1 MPLHLI
7 SGLPNTGRTEKLRE
21 EFEEAARAGRNPI
34 LLVPSVD
41 DVFAWERR
49 LTRAGQ
55 SGANDPAEPASALEA
70 PAGGFAGGVVMHFND
85 LCREIVRR
93 ADGAGPR
100 IAGEMRRRLALERA
114 VAKVADEPDGP
125 AAKIEGRTTS
135 QPGLLDAALELVD
148 EYRAERIEMGDPFRS
163 TGEPIG
169 DEGVE
174 AGTIEAIRR
183 GIEPLVTAFELDLAD
198 EGLTDLPKTAERALE
213 AVVGLFRK
221 EADWRERPFFVAGFD
236 DMTGQ
241 QLELLRKLSNE
252 AGVEVRMAVTWATDP
267 GRGFLTDRLRSR
279 LTDRV
284 GITSEDRIRSDGDG
298 DPPALALAGLADA
311 LIGAGERPELDRNPP
326 VTLIRAAGERREAEA
341 IAAEIAR
348 LLADRDR
355 EVLPDQI
362 AVAHVDPGSSGRL
375 LEGILRRY
383 GIPATLETET
393 GALETTVG
401 ASLAALL
408 RAAGPDGTAGDLILW
423 LRGPLGPERAEV
435 DRIEA
440 RCRREGV
447 GTAAEALDRVDEK
460 DRRGWGPLFEEGG
473 DRGSAALE
481 LTATL
486 AREAGRRILEGSTRG
501 PEGLRRPKPEL
512 ELEVRMAETLA
523 EAATDLAVS
532 DTGGRSGAALMLEA
546 IRRGDVSVWTVPTQG
561 TVRIT
566 GLWAMRAK
574 RVRFLFVAGLQEG
587 GTRDLS
593 RAGPFLSTAE
603 RRGLEMLERV
613 DPEVQARYLLFS
625 CLNVPTEELW
635 LSCTISDDGGKSTAP
650 SPLLAEI
657 EALCPEPLP
666 LIERNGSA
674 VSFPVDRAPTAAE
687 LARSLAVVS
696 GSVEDLD
703 LDAAVAEEVRSSLE
717 RARDLAERSRTF
729 GRFEDPEV
737 LADLAGAESFSPSE
751 IEAWLACPW
760 TWFIDRRIRPG
771 RFTPDEEF
779 LAAGSL
785 VHEVLET
792 LYGRHQGERPESG
805 TVADWI
811 AELPELFD
819 SILADDEGNP
829 LAGDDPSARL
839 ARLSLERG
847 VAGLLVNEADKA
859 SPSFVPALL
868 ESPLEEVEMGDWKLR
883 GKVDR
888 VDTEDGRKPGD
899 GVRALVIDYKSGRV
913 GSRYAPDAMVEKG
926 TVQIPLYMEA
936 LRRSLGIEPVAGFVL
951 PVRDGDDR
959 RPRGAIPA
967 GEPEVIGERGTYRK
981 GTVPD
986 IDEFITRALD
996 LSSEAIDGIRGG
1008 EIEHSEG
1015 GCRNHYDD
1023 SGPLLPPLRPAARPD
1038 VRTELVSGQEAGER
1052 DGEDEDGGGDF
1063 DFSEQ
1068 QERVIRSDAD
1078 EIMVSAAAGSGKTT
1092 VTVERYKRLLDGQGL
1107 SPDQILV
1114 FTFTDQA
1121 AAKLREE
1128 VRRARS
1134 AATGEPVTM
1143 SDAWVGT
1150 FHSICSR
1157 ILTAYPL
1164 EAGVDPG
1171 FTVIDDINSSIM
1183 RRKAFDRALRRR
1195 LEATE
1200 EEGTEEAERRM
1211 AALAQVSRHTLRDT
1225 IDSIFDLLR
1234 SRGDEFPRLVIPFD
1248 RPDYPEAEIVALA
1261 GAIEDAL
1268 ALEGVKRFSDEQ
1280 KGKCRKMLAL
1290 IEDREIRMPTASDFD
1305 DLSFSNQ
1312 DLEEQTGLI
1321 GSWQA
1326 ITKTLA
1332 EREAW
1337 PWLIEFGALLE
1348 EFGREYAR
1356 LKDERSAL
1364 DFEDLQIKALG
1375 LLEGNDAISA
1385 EYGSRFVEIM
1395 VDEFQDTNQLQMKL
1409 IEALRGR
1416 GVNGGGRARL
1426 LTVGDEMQAIY
1437 GFRHADVEIFRERRR
1452 ELAGGGDRVDLID
1465 LPENHRSTPAVIEAV
1480 NALGREIHSRPGEG
1494 DEAGPP
1500 PFTELQAGRDD
1511 TVDGPATTLILTP
1524 KDGWEESNLGDLAPA
1539 ESDLSKDKKATVAEA
1554 LALASTIRDLI
1565 DEGKY
1570 SQGDVAVLLRK
1581 TTDLPTF
1588 EAALNQFGLR
1598 TVVPAS
1604 KGFWKSRPVGELIAL
1619 LSTVANPHD
1628 DEAVISVLTS
1638 PACGS
1643 GPDGLWKVR
1652 EAAGRGQPLWKG
1664 VAELARENE
1673 GGGTDGDLAA
1683 IASLY
1688 RVVEEARNEA
1698 ATLPLESLVSGLLD
1712 RSGLDLAN
1720 LFRDRSSLA
1729 YLERIATIAGNYE
1742 RQEGRDLRG
1751 FLDWAAASREA
1762 DAEAAIATASE
1773 DEDAVK
1779 IMTIHKS
1786 KGLEFP
1792 VVCVADLGRGL
1803 GAKYDGPVRIGFEGT
1818 DGAMEVGFK
1827 VPGAGTEIF
1836 HWETIQDRVRTE
1848 TEAEELRLL
1857 HVAMTR
1863 AEERLILSGKVHPPS
1878 RDTPTQ
1884 HRSAM
1889 LRICDRFG
1897 LSPSKPEEWVS
1908 SFESSG
1914 LTEAFALKANLP
1926 GDDGTAP
1933 EELLGESELVV
1944 RTRRPEGTTPPL
1956 TRPTRAF
1963 FPDVPLSFSG
1973 LSEFRECPTRFFA
1986 RRVLRMEVEGRSGQW
2001 AGPEKTGLTERDGG
2015 TRFGTAVHELLEESA
2030 AAGWKSP
2037 DAARAEAALEAE
2049 RVGKEGDGTPEKA
2062 VEMIT
2067 AFLESDLGTEVQG
2080 DSVATTAEL
2089 PIVLGIGGLTIRGFV
2104 DLLVERDGELTVV
2117 DYKTNQLKGRDPEEL
2132 MEGYELQRDLYAL
2145 AVARARGLDSI
2156 GTSFVFLE
2164 AADRPVE
2171 KTYDRAALDEVERRL
2186 TVEVVEP
2193 ITNARYF
2200 GGEGEGPE
2208 PCGGCE
2214 ACRLFGLGPD

>member
-21 EFEEAARAGRNPI
+21 KFEESAKAGRNPI

-49 LTRAGQ
+49 LTQAGESRGERQ
-55 SGANDPAEPASALEA
+55 ADPVSALDV

-93 ADGAGPR
+93 ADGSGPR

-114 VAKVADEPDGP
+114 VAKLADGPDGP
-125 AAKIEGRTTS
+125 AAKIDGRTTS

-163 TGEPIG
+163 TVGSTEGE
-169 DEGVE
+169 EVASE
-174 AGTIEAIRR
+174 TIAEMRR
-183 GIEPLVTAFELDLAD
+183 GIEPLVTEFELDLAND
-198 EGLTDLPKTAERALE
+198 GLTDLPKTAERALE
-213 AVVGLFRK
+213 AVVGLFTN
-221 EADWRERPFFVAGFD
+221 EADWRERPVFVAGFD

-252 AGVEVRMAVTWATDP
+252 AGVDVLMAVTWATDP

-284 GITSEDRIRSDGDG
+284 GIASEDPSRAEADGDS
-298 DPPALALAGLADA
+298 PALALAGLADA
-311 LIGAGERPELDRNPP
+311 LIGAGERPPLDGNPP

-362 AVAHVDPGSSGRL
+362 AVAHTDPGSSGRL

-408 RAAGPDGTAGDLILW
+408 RAAGPDGTAEDLVLW
-423 LRGPLGPERAEV
+423 LRGPLGPEREKV

-440 RCRREGV
+440 ECRREGV
-447 GTAAEALDRVDEK
+447 GTALGALEKVDEEY
-460 DRRGWGPLFEEGG
+460 RRDWAPLFDGG

-481 LTATL
+481 LIATL
-486 AREAGRRILEGSTRG
+486 ARQAGQRILEASTHG
-501 PEGLRRPKPEL
+501 PDGLRRPKPEL

-532 DTGGRSGAALMLEA
+532 DTGGRGGASLMLEA

-613 DPEVQARYLLFS
+613 DPEVQERYLLFS

-635 LSCTISDDGGKSTAP
+635 LSCTISDDSGKSTAP

-687 LARSLAVVS
+687 LARSLAVSS
-696 GSVEDLD
+696 GSIEDLD
-703 LDAAVAEEVRSSLE
+703 IDPAVTDEVRSSLE
-717 RARDLAERSRTF
+717 RARELAERSRSF
-729 GRFEDPEV
+729 GKFKDPEV
-737 LADLAGAESFSPSE
+737 LAELKGTETFSPSE

-760 TWFIDRRIRPG
+760 TWFIDRRIRPS
-771 RFTPDEEF
+771 RFTPNEEY

-785 VHEVLET
+785 VHEVLES
-792 LYGRHQGERPESG
+792 LYERHAGQRPEPG
-805 TVADWI
+805 TVAGWI

-819 SILADDEGNP
+819 SILDGQEKNP

-839 ARLSLERG
+839 ARLALERG
-847 VAGLLVNEADKA
+847 IAGLLEDEADKA
-859 SPSFVPALL
+859 NPGFIPALL
-868 ESPLEEVEMGDWKLR
+868 EAPLEEVDMGAWKLR

-888 VDTEDGRKPGD
+888 VDTEGGQAPAPGAK
-899 GVRALVIDYKSGRV
+899 ALVIDYKSGTV
-913 GSRYAPDAMVEKG
+913 DARYSPDGLEKRG
-926 TVQIPLYMEA
+926 AVQIPLYMEA
-936 LRRSLGIEPVAGFVL
+936 LRRSLGIDPVAGFVL
-951 PVRDGDDR
+951 PVKDGVKR
-959 RPRGAIPA
+959 MPRGAIPA
-967 GEPEVIGERGTYRK
+967 GETEVIGERGTYRD
-981 GTVPD
+981 GTVQD
-986 IDEFITRALD
+986 VKEFIARALD
-996 LSSEAIDGIRGG
+996 LSNEAVEGIRGG
-1008 EIEHSEG
+1008 EIEHPEG
-1015 GCRNHYDD
+1015 GCRNHYDGF
-1023 SGPLLPPLRPAARPD
+1023 GPLLPPLRPAGKPEFRP
-1038 VRTELVSGQEAGER
+1038 EPISGEEAGER
-1052 DGEDEDGGGDF
+1052 DGEDEGDGGEF
-1063 DFSEQ
+1063 EFSERQ
-1068 QERVIRSDAD
+1068 QRVIGSDAD

-1092 VTVERYKRLLDGQGL
+1092 VTVERYKRLLDEQGL

-1134 AATGEPVTM
+1134 ATTGEPVTM

-1164 EAGVDPG
+1164 EAGIDPG

-1225 IDSIFDLLR
+1225 VGSIFDLLR
-1234 SRGDEFPRLVIPFD
+1234 SRGEEFPRLEIPFGK
-1248 RPDYPEAEIVALA
+1248 PDYPEAEMVVLA
-1261 GAIEDAL
+1261 EAIEKAIP
-1268 ALEGVKRFSDEQ
+1268 LEGVKRFSPAQ
-1280 KGKCRKMLAL
+1280 KENCRKMLAL
-1290 IEDREIRMPTASDFD
+1290 IEHRGNRVPTARDFD
-1305 DLSFSNQ
+1305 ALSFANK
-1312 DLEEQTGLI
+1312 DLEEKTGLI
-1321 GSWQA
+1321 SSWQA
-1326 ITKTLA
+1326 IERTLA

-1337 PWLIEFGALLE
+1337 PWLVEFGALLE

-1364 DFEDLQIKALG
+1364 DFEDLQIRALG
-1375 LLEGNDAISA
+1375 LLEGNEAISA
-1385 EYGSRFVEIM
+1385 EYESRFVEIM

-1416 GVNGGGRARL
+1416 NSNGAGRARL

-1437 GFRHADVEIFRERRR
+1437 GFRHADVEIFRKRRR
-1452 ELAGGGDRVDLID
+1452 DLAGGGDRVDLID

-1480 NALGREIHSRPGEG
+1480 NALGTEIHSRSGEE

-1500 PFTELQAGRDD
+1500 SFTELQAGRDD
-1511 TVDGPATTLILTP
+1511 TVNGPATTLLLTP
-1524 KDGWEESNLGDLAPA
+1524 KKGWEESDLGNLAPSEA
-1539 ESDLSKDKKATVAEA
+1539 ELSEDKKATVAEA

-1565 DEGKY
+1565 DDGKY
-1570 SQGDVAVLLRK
+1570 SQGDVAVLLRY

-1619 LSTVANPHD
+1619 LATVANPHD
-1628 DEAVISVLTS
+1628 DEAVVSVLTS
-1638 PACGS
+1638 PACGV
-1643 GPDGLWKVR
+1643 GPDALWKVR
-1652 EAAGRGQPLWKG
+1652 KAAGRGQPLWNG
-1664 VAELARENE
+1664 VAEIAREND

-1688 RVVEEARNEA
+1688 RVVEEARTEA
-1698 ATLPLESLVSGLLD
+1698 TTLPLESLVSSLLD
-1712 RSGLDLAN
+1712 RSALDLAN
-1720 LFRDRSSLA
+1720 LYRDRSSLA
-1729 YLERIATIAGNYE
+1729 YLERIATIAGDYE

-1803 GAKYDGPVRIGFEGT
+1803 GARYDGPVRIGFGGT
-1818 DGAMEVGFK
+1818 GGAMEVGFK

-1836 HWETIQDRVRTE
+1836 DWGTVQDRVRTE

-1863 AEERLILSGKVHPPS
+1863 AEERLILSGKVHRPS
-1878 RDTPTQ
+1878 RETPIQ
-1884 HRSAM
+1884 HRSAI
-1889 LRICDRFG
+1889 LRVCDTLG
-1897 LSPSKPEEWVS
+1897 LDPSKSDEWVS

-1914 LTEAFALKANLP
+1914 LTEIFDLKANLP
-1926 GDDGTAP
+1926 GDDGSP
-1933 EELLGESELVV
+1933 PGEILRKFDLVV
-1944 RTRRPEGTTPPL
+1944 PTRRPEGSTPPL
-1956 TRPTRAF
+1956 ARPTRAF

-1986 RRVLRMEVEGRSGQW
+1986 RRVLRMEVEGRAGQW
-2001 AGPEKTGLTERDGG
+2001 SGPEKTGLTERDGG
-2015 TRFGTAVHELLEESA
+2015 TKFGTAVHELLEESA
-2030 AAGWKSP
+2030 ADGWKSP
-2037 DAARAEAALEAE
+2037 DLARAEAALEAQ
-2049 RVGKEGDGTPEKA
+2049 RVDRQGGGTPEKA

-2067 AFLESDLGTEVQG
+2067 AFLESELGEKVRG
-2080 DSVATTAEL
+2080 DAASATAEL

-2104 DLLVERDGELTVV
+2104 DLLVEEDGALTVV
-2117 DYKTNQLKGRDPEEL
+2117 DYKTNQLKGKNPEEL
-2132 MEGYELQRDLYAL
+2132 MEGYELQRELYAL
-2145 AVARARGLDSI
+2145 ALARARGLDSI

-2164 AADRPVE
+2164 APDRPVE
-2171 KTYDRAALDEVERRL
+2171 KAYDREALAEIERRL
-2186 TVEVVEP
+2186 TLEVVEP
-2193 ITNARYF
+2193 IVNARYF

-2208 PCGGCE
+2208 PCGECE
-2214 ACRLFGLGPD
+2214 ACRLFGLDSG

>member
-7 SGLPNTGRTEKLRE
+7 SGLPNTGRTEKLRN

-49 LTRAGQ
+49 LTRAGE
-55 SGANDPAEPASALEA
+55 SGGEAPVDRTSALDS

-114 VAKVADEPDGP
+114 VAKLANEPDGP

-163 TGEPIG
+163 TGESIG
-169 DEGVE
+169 GEGVD

-183 GIEPLVTAFELDLAD
+183 GIEPLVTEFELDLAED
-198 EGLTDLPKTAERALE
+198 GLTDLPKTAERALE
-213 AVVGLFRK
+213 AVVGLFRE
-221 EADWRERPFFVAGFD
+221 EADWQDRPVFVAGFD

-252 AGVEVRMAVTWATDP
+252 AGVEVLMAVTWATDP

-284 GITSEDRIRSDGDG
+284 GIASEDPFRSDADG
-298 DPPALALAGLADA
+298 DSPALALAGLADA
-311 LIGAGERPELDRNPP
+311 LIGAGERPALDGNPP

-362 AVAHVDPGSSGRL
+362 AVAHLDPGSSGRL

-408 RAAGPDGTAGDLILW
+408 RAAGPDGTAEDLMVW

-440 RCRREGV
+440 ECRRGAI
-447 GTAAEALDRVDEK
+447 GTAFEALGKVDEEDK
-460 DRRGWGPLFEEGG
+460 QEWASLFQEGG
-473 DRGSAALE
+473 DRGKAALE

-501 PEGLRRPKPEL
+501 PEGLSRPKPEL

-635 LSCTISDDGGKSTAP
+635 LSCTTSDDGGKSTAP

-674 VSFPVDRAPTAAE
+674 VAFPVDRAPTAAE

-696 GSVEDLD
+696 GSVEDLE
-703 LDAAVAEEVRSSLE
+703 LDPGVAEEVRSSLE
-717 RARDLAERSRTF
+717 RAGYLAERSRTF

-737 LADLAGAESFSPSE
+737 LAELAGAESFSPSE

-771 RFTPDEEF
+771 RFTPNEEF
-779 LAAGSL
+779 LAAGEL

-792 LYGRHQGERPESG
+792 LYERHRGERPEPE
-805 TVADWI
+805 TVAGWV
-811 AELPELFD
+811 AELPELLD
-819 SILADDEGNP
+819 SILADTEGNP
-829 LAGDDPSARL
+829 LAGDEPSALL
-839 ARLSLERG
+839 ARLSLVRG
-847 VAGLLVNEADKA
+847 VAGLLENEADRA
-859 SPSFVPALL
+859 SPGFVPALL
-868 ESPLEEVEMGDWKLR
+868 EAPLDEVEMGDWKLR

-913 GSRYAPDAMVEKG
+913 GSRYSPAGLEDQG
-926 TVQIPLYMEA
+926 SVQIPLYMEA

-951 PVRDGDDR
+951 PVKDGADR
-959 RPRGAIPA
+959 RPRGAIPQE
-967 GEPEVIGERGTYRK
+967 GTEVIGERGTYRD

-986 IDEFITRALD
+986 VKEFIARALD
-996 LSSEAIDGIRGG
+996 LSNEAIEGIRDGR
-1008 EIEHSEG
+1008 IEHPEG

-1023 SGPLLPPLRPAARPD
+1023 SGPILPPLRPIGKPD
-1038 VRTELVSGQEAGER
+1038 FRIEPISETGGRER
-1052 DGEDEDGGGDF
+1052 DDRNGGEDRDF
-1063 DFSEQ
+1063 EFSEQ
-1068 QERVIRSDAD
+1068 QERVIDSDAD

-1092 VTVERYKRLLDGQGL
+1092 VTVERYKRLLNEQGL

-1134 AATGEPVTM
+1134 AATGEPVSM

-1200 EEGTEEAERRM
+1200 EDGTEEAERRV

-1225 IDSIFDLLR
+1225 IGSIFDLLR
-1234 SRGDEFPRLVIPFD
+1234 SRGDEFPRLEFRFQ
-1248 RPDYPEAEIVALA
+1248 RPDYPEAEIVGLA
-1261 GAIEDAL
+1261 KAIEAAL
-1268 ALEGVKRFSDEQ
+1268 SLEDVKRFSDEQ
-1280 KGKCRKMLAL
+1280 KDKCRKMLAL
-1290 IEDREIRMPTASDFD
+1290 IEDRETRTPTAGDFD
-1305 DLSFSNQ
+1305 DLSFSNK
-1312 DLEEQTGLI
+1312 DLEDKTRLI
-1321 GSWQA
+1321 SSWQA
-1326 ITKTLA
+1326 IAKTLA

-1337 PWLIEFGALLE
+1337 PWLVEFGALLE

-1395 VDEFQDTNQLQMKL
+1395 VDEFQDTNPLQMKL
-1409 IEALRGR
+1409 IEAFRGR
-1416 GVNGGGRARL
+1416 GAEGAGRARL

-1452 ELAGGGDRVDLID
+1452 ELAAGGDRVDLID

-1480 NALGREIHSRPGEG
+1480 NALGREIHPRPGER
-1494 DEAGPP
+1494 DDAGPP
-1500 PFTELQAGRDD
+1500 PFTELQAGRENSGA
-1511 TVDGPATTLILTP
+1511 GPATTVLLTP
-1524 KDGWEESNLGDLAPA
+1524 KKGWKESNLGDLAPS
-1539 ESDLSKDKKATVAEA
+1539 ESELSEDKKATVAEA
-1554 LALASTIRDLI
+1554 LALASTIYDLV

-1570 SQGDVAVLLRK
+1570 SQGDVAVLLRY

-1619 LSTVANPHD
+1619 LATVANPHD

-1638 PACGS
+1638 PACGA

-1652 EAAGRGQPLWKG
+1652 KAAGRGKPLWNG
-1664 VAELARENE
+1664 VAEIARENDGE
-1673 GGGTDGDLAA
+1673 GTDGDLAA

-1688 RVVEEARNEA
+1688 RIVEEARTEA
-1698 ATLPLESLVSGLLD
+1698 ATLPLEGLVSRLLD

-1720 LFRDRSSLA
+1720 LFHDRSSLA

-1779 IMTIHKS
+1779 LMTIHKS

-1803 GAKYDGPVRIGFEGT
+1803 GAKYDGPVRVGFEGT
-1818 DGAMEVGFK
+1818 DGAMEIGFK

-1836 HWETIQDRVRTE
+1836 DWETVQNRVRRE

-1878 RDTPTQ
+1878 RETPTQ
-1884 HRSAM
+1884 HRSAI
-1889 LRICDRFG
+1889 LRICERLG
-1897 LSPSKPEEWVS
+1897 LSASKPEEWVS

-1926 GDDGTAP
+1926 GDDGTP
-1933 EELLGESELVV
+1933 PTEILRKFELVV
-1944 RTRRPEGTTPPL
+1944 PTPRPEGATPPL
-1956 TRPTRAF
+1956 ARPTRAF

-1986 RRVLRMEVEGRSGQW
+1986 RRVLRMEVDGRAGQW
-2001 AGPEKTGLTERDGG
+2001 SGPEKTGLTERDGG

-2037 DAARAEAALEAE
+2037 DPARAEAALEAE

-2067 AFLESDLGTEVQG
+2067 AFLGSDLGTKVQQ
-2080 DSVATTAEL
+2080 DSIETTAEL

-2104 DLLVERDGELTVV
+2104 DLLVEEDGELTVV
-2117 DYKTNQLKGRDPEEL
+2117 DYKTNQLKGRDPEGL
-2132 MEGYELQRDLYAL
+2132 MEEYELQRDLYAL

-2156 GTSFVFLE
+2156 RTSFVFLE

-2171 KTYDRAALDEVERRL
+2171 KTYDREALAEVERRL
-2186 TVEVVEP
+2186 TRDVVEP

-2208 PCGGCE
+2208 PCGECE
-2214 ACRLFGLGPD
+2214 ACQLFGLGSG

>member
-7 SGLPNTGRTEKLRE
+7 SGLPNTGRTERLRE

-49 LTRAGQ
+49 LTQAGESGNDGPVERA
-55 SGANDPAEPASALEA
+55 SKLEA

-114 VAKVADEPDGP
+114 VAQLADVADGP
-125 AAKIEGRTTS
+125 AARIEGKTTN

-148 EYRAERIEMGDPFRS
+148 EYRAERIEMGDPFRA
-163 TGEPIG
+163 TGESIEG
-169 DEGVE
+169 EGVE
-174 AGTIEAIRR
+174 DGTIEEIRR

-213 AVVGLFRK
+213 TVVGLFRE
-221 EADWRERPFFVAGFD
+221 EADWRARPVFVAGFD

-284 GITSEDRIRSDGDG
+284 GIDSEDPFKAETDGDS
-298 DPPALALAGLADA
+298 PALALAGLADA
-311 LIGAGERPELDRNPP
+311 LIGAGERSPLEGNPP

-362 AVAHVDPGSSGRL
+362 AVAHLDPGSSGRL

-408 RAAGPDGTAGDLILW
+408 RAAGPDGTAEDLMLW

-440 RCRREGV
+440 EWRRDGV
-447 GTAAEALDRVDEK
+447 GSAAEALGKVKEDDRG
-460 DRRGWGPLFEEGG
+460 RWASLFDEGG

-486 AREAGRRILEGSTRG
+486 AREAGRRILENSTQG
-501 PEGLRRPKPEL
+501 PGDLRRPTPEL

-587 GTRDLS
+587 GTRDLT

-657 EALCPEPLP
+657 EALCPDPLQ
-666 LIERNGSA
+666 LIERNGST

-687 LARSLAVVS
+687 LARALAVVS

-703 LDAAVAEEVRSSLE
+703 LDAGVADEVRSSLE
-717 RARDLAERSRTF
+717 RAGDLAKRSRTF
-729 GRFEDPEV
+729 GRFENPEV
-737 LADLAGAESFSPSE
+737 LAELAGTESFSPSE

-771 RFTPDEEF
+771 RFTPNEEY
-779 LAAGSL
+779 LAAGNL
-785 VHEVLET
+785 VHEVLQT
-792 LYGRHQGERPESG
+792 LYERHQGERPEPE

-811 AELPELFD
+811 AELPALFD
-819 SILADDEGNP
+819 SLLAGGEGNP

-839 ARLSLERG
+839 ARLSLERS
-847 VAGLLVNEADKA
+847 VAGLLESEADKA

-868 ESPLEEVEMGDWKLR
+868 EAPLEEVEMGDWKLR

-888 VDTEDGRKPGD
+888 VDTEDGRKPDD
-899 GVRALVIDYKSGRV
+899 GVRALVIDYKSGQV
-913 GSRYAPDAMVEKG
+913 GSRYSPEGMEEKG
-926 TVQIPLYMEA
+926 SVQIPLYMEA

-951 PVRDGDDR
+951 PVKDGVDR

-967 GEPEVIGERGTYRK
+967 GEIEVIGERGTYRK
-981 GTVPD
+981 GTVAD
-986 IDEFITRALD
+986 IDEVIARALD
-996 LSSEAIDGIRGG
+996 LSNEAIEGIRGG

-1015 GCRNHYDD
+1015 GCRNHYDN
-1023 SGPLLPPLRPAARPD
+1023 SRPLLPPLRPVAKPNFHPEQIPEEEDRERD
-1038 VRTELVSGQEAGER
+1038 SGDAGES
-1052 DGEDEDGGGDF
+1052 GDF

-1068 QERVIRSDAD
+1068 QERVIGSDAD

-1092 VTVERYKRLLDGQGL
+1092 VTVERYKRLLDDQGL
-1107 SPDQILV
+1107 NPDQILV

-1134 AATGEPVTM
+1134 AATGDPVTM

-1171 FTVIDDINSSIM
+1171 FSVIDDINSSIM

-1234 SRGDEFPRLVIPFD
+1234 SRGDEFPRLEIPFG
-1248 RPDYPEAEIVALA
+1248 RPDYPEAEVVAL
-1261 GAIEDAL
+1261 GKTLNKAL
-1268 ALEGVKRFSDEQ
+1268 SLEGVKRFSDDQ
-1280 KGKCRKMLAL
+1280 KENCRKMLAL
-1290 IEDREIRMPTASDFD
+1290 IEDRETRTLTAASFD
-1305 DLSFSNQ
+1305 ELSFSNK
-1312 DLEEQTGLI
+1312 DLQEKTGLI
-1321 GSWQA
+1321 GSWQT
-1326 ITKTLA
+1326 IETKLA

-1337 PWLIEFGALLE
+1337 PWLIEFSALLE

-1375 LLEGNDAISA
+1375 LLEGNEAISA

-1395 VDEFQDTNQLQMKL
+1395 VDEFQDTNRLQMKL
-1409 IEALRGR
+1409 IEALRG
-1416 GVNGGGRARL
+1416 GAGKGENGARL

-1437 GFRHADVEIFRERRR
+1437 GFRHADVKIFRERRR

-1465 LPENHRSTPAVIEAV
+1465 LPENHRSTPAVIEAI
-1480 NALGREIHSRPGEG
+1480 NTLGREIHTRPGEG
-1494 DEAGPP
+1494 DEAGLP

-1511 TVDGPATTLILTP
+1511 AGNGPATTLLLTP
-1524 KDGWEESNLGDLAPA
+1524 KNGWEESDLGILAPS

-1554 LALASTIRDLI
+1554 LALAATIRELI

-1570 SQGDVAVLLRK
+1570 SQGDVAVLLRY
-1581 TTDLPTF
+1581 TTDLATF

-1619 LSTVANPHD
+1619 LATVANPHD

-1638 PACGS
+1638 PACGA

-1652 EAAGRGQPLWKG
+1652 KAAGQGEPLWTG
-1664 VAELARENE
+1664 VAKIAGEND
-1673 GGGTDGDLAA
+1673 GGGTDGELAA

-1688 RVVEEARNEA
+1688 RVVEEARTEA
-1698 ATLPLESLVSGLLD
+1698 TTLSLESLVASLLD

-1720 LFRDRSSLA
+1720 LFRDRS
-1729 YLERIATIAGNYE
+1729 
-1742 RQEGRDLRG
+1742 
-1751 FLDWAAASREA
+1751 
-1762 DAEAAIATASE
+1762 
-1773 DEDAVK
+1773 
-1779 IMTIHKS
+1779 
-1786 KGLEFP
+1786 
-1792 VVCVADLGRGL
+1792 
-1803 GAKYDGPVRIGFEGT
+1803 
-1818 DGAMEVGFK
+1818 
-1827 VPGAGTEIF
+1827 
-1836 HWETIQDRVRTE
+1836 
-1848 TEAEELRLL
+1848 
-1857 HVAMTR
+1857 
-1863 AEERLILSGKVHPPS
+1863 
-1878 RDTPTQ
+1878 
-1884 HRSAM
+1884 
-1889 LRICDRFG
+1889 
-1897 LSPSKPEEWVS
+1897 
-1908 SFESSG
+1908 
-1914 LTEAFALKANLP
+1914 
-1926 GDDGTAP
+1926 
-1933 EELLGESELVV
+1933 
-1944 RTRRPEGTTPPL
+1944 
-1956 TRPTRAF
+1956 
-1963 FPDVPLSFSG
+1963 
-1973 LSEFRECPTRFFA
+1973 
-1986 RRVLRMEVEGRSGQW
+1986 
-2001 AGPEKTGLTERDGG
+2001 
-2015 TRFGTAVHELLEESA
+2015 
-2030 AAGWKSP
+2030 
-2037 DAARAEAALEAE
+2037 
-2049 RVGKEGDGTPEKA
+2049 
-2062 VEMIT
+2062 
-2067 AFLESDLGTEVQG
+2067 
-2080 DSVATTAEL
+2080 
-2089 PIVLGIGGLTIRGFV
+2089 
-2104 DLLVERDGELTVV
+2104 
-2117 DYKTNQLKGRDPEEL
+2117 
-2132 MEGYELQRDLYAL
+2132 
-2145 AVARARGLDSI
+2145 
-2156 GTSFVFLE
+2156 
-2164 AADRPVE
+2164 
-2171 KTYDRAALDEVERRL
+2171 
-2186 TVEVVEP
+2186 
-2193 ITNARYF
+2193 
-2200 GGEGEGPE
+2200 
-2208 PCGGCE
+2208 
-2214 ACRLFGLGPD
+2214 